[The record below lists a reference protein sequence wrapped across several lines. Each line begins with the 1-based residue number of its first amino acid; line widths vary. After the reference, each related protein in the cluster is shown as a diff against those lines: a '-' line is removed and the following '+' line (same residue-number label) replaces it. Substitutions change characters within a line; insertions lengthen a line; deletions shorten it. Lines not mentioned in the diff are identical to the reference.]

1 MLISRLRKNIERL
14 DSLGIYKT
22 NDNLWDNKELSLEKI
37 GVRYDINKLKINGF
51 DIDLSSN
58 CMYYRLINDRNIFC
72 VIKVFFLE
80 DDYYYIVLS
89 ITSKKGLD
97 IYCYKVDQ
105 LSDLLKFIKII
116 KEDE

>member
-14 DSLGIYKT
+14 ERLEIYKT
-22 NDNLWDNKELSLEKI
+22 NGDNKELSLEKI
-37 GVRYDINKLKINGF
+37 VKNRFDINKLKINGF

-58 CMYYRLINDRNIFC
+58 CMYNFLINDSSIFS

-116 KEDE
+116 KNDE